1 MSANKLIYKGFTGS
15 FDASLE
21 DECLVGKVLFIDDI
35 VTYEGDMVPELK
47 ANFQAAVDRYLAYCE
62 KTGKAA
68 NKPYSGTFNVRV
80 GSDLHRQAAIA
91 AQDASINLNEYMARA
106 TQAAVEQAPT
116 AMLAPKTP
124 PRLRANAS
132 R

>member
-15 FDASLE
+15 LDASLE

-35 VTYEGDMVPELK
+35 VTYEGDTVPALK
-47 ANFQAAVDRYLAYCE
+47 ANFQAAVDRYLAFCE

-80 GSDLHRQAAIA
+80 GSDLR
-91 AQDASINLNEYMARA
+91 R
-106 TQAAVEQAPT
+106 
-116 AMLAPKTP
+116 
-124 PRLRANAS
+124 
-132 R
+132 

>member
-1 MSANKLIYKGFTGS
+1 MTAHKLIYKGFTGS

-35 VTYEGDMVPELK
+35 VTYEGETVPELK
-47 ANFQAAVDRYLAYCE
+47 ANFQAAVDRYLTYCE

-91 AQDASINLNEYMARA
+91 AQDASINLNEYVARA
-106 TQAAVEQAPT
+106 MQAAVEQAPT

-124 PRLRANAS
+124 PRLRANAA